1 MSPASRNPP
10 NLPYNNPVAQP
21 RPPTL
26 DRPTRL
32 QLPITNYA
40 FPSVLTLEL
49 HSHTLASEDCL
60 MRPADIVRTCARA
73 GLDRLA
79 VTDHNTLRGALAVQ
93 ALAPELVIVG
103 EEIMTT
109 QGELL
114 AYFVREEVP
123 PGLSPVETIARLRA
137 QGCAI
142 SVSHP
147 FDRLRK
153 GAWQTPDLS
162 AILPLVDAIEV
173 FNARCI
179 YPEDNARALQ
189 FAREHGKLGTVGS
202 DAHSHRELGRAV
214 VLLPTAATAAELVAG
229 LAQAQQRTRLSSPAI
244 HFTSRFAKTWKR
256 LRGIRAEQ
264 PGPGE

>member
-1 MSPASRNPP
+1 M
-10 NLPYNNPVAQP
+10 
-21 RPPTL
+21 
-26 DRPTRL
+26 
-32 QLPITNYA
+32 
-40 FPSVLTLEL
+40 LTVEL
-49 HSHTLASEDCL
+49 HSHTEYSEDCL
-60 MRPADIVRTCARA
+60 MRPADIVRTCARV

-79 VTDHNTLRGALAVQ
+79 VTDHNRIGGALAVQ
-93 ALAPELVIVG
+93 ALAPALVIVG
-103 EEIMTT
+103 EEIMTAH
-109 QGELL
+109 GELL

-123 PGLSPVETIARLRA
+123 PGLSPAETIARLRA

-153 GAWQTPDLS
+153 GAWRPADLA
-162 AILPLVDAIEV
+162 AIAPLVDAIEV

-179 YPEDNARALQ
+179 YPEDNARALA

-214 VLLPTAATAAELVAG
+214 LQMPAAGSAAELLTG
-229 LAQAQQRTRLSSPAI
+229 LAVGQSRTRLSSPAI

-256 LRGIRAEQ
+256 LVRRRHL
-264 PGPGE
+264 

>member
-1 MSPASRNPP
+1 
-10 NLPYNNPVAQP
+10 
-21 RPPTL
+21 
-26 DRPTRL
+26 
-32 QLPITNYA
+32 
-40 FPSVLTLEL
+40 VLTVEL
-49 HSHTLASEDCL
+49 HSHTIASEDCL
-60 MRPADIVRTCARA
+60 MRPADIVRASQRA

-79 VTDHNTLRGALAVQ
+79 VTDHNTIAGALAVQ
-93 ALAPELVIVG
+93 ALAPSLVIVG

-123 PGLSPVETIARLRA
+123 PGLSPAETIQRLRA

-153 GAWQTPDLS
+153 GAWHAADLA
-162 AILPLVDAIEV
+162 AIVAHVDAIEV

-179 YPEDNARALQ
+179 YREDNERALA
-189 FAREHGKLGTVGS
+189 FAREHAKLGTVGS
-202 DAHSHRELGRAV
+202 DAHSLRELGRAV
-214 VLLPTAATAAELVAG
+214 VLVPNAANAAELVAG
-229 LAQAQQRTRLSSPAI
+229 LAAGQRRTRLSSPAI

-256 LRGIRAEQ
+256 LSRYRA
-264 PGPGE
+264 

>member
-1 MSPASRNPP
+1 
-10 NLPYNNPVAQP
+10 
-21 RPPTL
+21 
-26 DRPTRL
+26 
-32 QLPITNYA
+32 LPI
-40 FPSVLTLEL
+40 VLTIEL
-49 HSHTLASEDCL
+49 HSHTIASEDCL
-60 MRPADIVRTCARA
+60 MRPADIVRTCQRL

-79 VTDHNTLRGALAVQ
+79 VTDHNTIRGALALQ

-123 PGLSPVETIARLRA
+123 PGLTPADTIARLRA

-153 GAWQTPDLS
+153 GAWREADLA
-162 AILPLVDAIEV
+162 AIMDLVDAIEV

-179 YPEDNARALQ
+179 YPADNARALA
-189 FAREHGKLGTVGS
+189 FAQAHAKLGTVGS

-214 VLLPTAATAAELVAG
+214 VVVPTAASGTELVAG
-229 LAQAQQRTRLSSPAI
+229 LASGQRRTRLSSPAI

-256 LRGIRAEQ
+256 LARR
-264 PGPGE
+264 PRP